1 MAEAA
6 FGAQLRHSRQ
16 SVGLSLRQLATRVG
30 YDHSYLS
37 QVERGQRPGSADLAR
52 LCDRELGT
60 GDELTTTFEQ
70 RQPQSIRST
79 SAALP
84 PAGPLEVALP
94 TAGPLEA
101 AVPTAD
107 ALEAAWHGLITA
119 FGCTDVAADLGDFRS
134 VPPAHLLPDLTT
146 YLQVV
151 QARGS
156 TGSSVQAA
164 ELSVLTAVTLTG
176 CGELRAARRWWQV
189 ARSAADSSANASVR
203 SSARARE
210 AMSGLAEPRPLMQLL
225 ATAEEALALARQ
237 AQGSCVVEA
246 HAARARVL
254 AELGRR
260 QDEAH
265 WALQELI
272 GVADELPSASTTS
285 GPLGDWAAYEVHGA
299 EGRVCAS
306 LGYGAAGC
314 VLLARALELCP
325 VDRLG
330 ERAGLELWLAQCLA
344 VDGEVAAG
352 VALALRV
359 LVELPHEW
367 HTYYL
372 YDDAGRVVTAARER
386 APGLAAVR
394 DLEVLLERKVYAK
407 GRSVGSGSWSGQ
419 WRG

>member
-6 FGAQLRHSRQ
+6 FGTQLRQCRQ
-16 SVGLSLRQLATRVG
+16 AVGLSLRQLAGRIG

-37 QVERGQRPGSADLAR
+37 QVERGQRLGSADLAR

-60 GDELTTTFEQ
+60 GDQLAVIF
-70 RQPQSIRST
+70 RQKVRPIPAAPQ
-79 SAALP
+79 P
-84 PAGPLEVALP
+84 
-94 TAGPLEA
+94 
-101 AVPTAD
+101 AD
-107 ALEAAWHGLITA
+107 ALEAAWQGLITA
-119 FGCTDVAADLGDFRS
+119 FGCTDVTADLRDFRS

-146 YLQVV
+146 YVQVV

-156 TGSSVQAA
+156 TDSAVEAA

-176 CGELRAARRWWQV
+176 CGELRAARRWWQL
-189 ARSAADSSANASVR
+189 ARTAADSSADASVR
-203 SSARARE
+203 SSVRARE
-210 AMSGLAEPRPLMQLL
+210 AMSGLAERRPLMQLL

-237 AQGSCVVEA
+237 ARGSCVVRA
-246 HAARARVL
+246 HAALAWVL
-254 AELGRR
+254 AELAR

-265 WALQELI
+265 RALQELI
-272 GVADELPSASTTS
+272 GVTDELPSASTTS

-299 EGRVCAS
+299 EGRVCAT

-314 VLLARALELCP
+314 VLLTRALELCP
-325 VDRLG
+325 ADRLG
-330 ERAGLELWLAQCLA
+330 ERAGLELWLAECLA

-359 LVELPHEW
+359 LVELPDEW

-407 GRSVGSGSWSGQ
+407 GRSVGSGSWSG
-419 WRG
+419 WGRG

>member
-6 FGAQLRHSRQ
+6 FGTQLRQCRQ
-16 SVGLSLRQLATRVG
+16 AVGLSLRQLAGRIG

-37 QVERGQRPGSADLAR
+37 QVERGQRLGSADLAR

-60 GDELTTTFEQ
+60 GDQLAVIF
-70 RQPQSIRST
+70 RQKVRPIPAAPQ
-79 SAALP
+79 P
-84 PAGPLEVALP
+84 
-94 TAGPLEA
+94 
-101 AVPTAD
+101 AD
-107 ALEAAWHGLITA
+107 ALEAAWQGLITA
-119 FGCTDVAADLGDFRS
+119 FGCTDVTADLRDFRS

-146 YLQVV
+146 YVQVV
-151 QARGS
+151 QARGA

-176 CGELRAARRWWQV
+176 CGELRAARRWWQL
-189 ARSAADSSANASVR
+189 ARTAADSSADASVR
-203 SSARARE
+203 SSVRARE
-210 AMSGLAEPRPLMQLL
+210 AMSGLAERRPLMQLL

-237 AQGSCVVEA
+237 ARGSCVVRA
-246 HAARARVL
+246 HAALAWVL
-254 AELGRR
+254 AELAR

-265 WALQELI
+265 RALQELI
-272 GVADELPSASTTS
+272 GVTDELPSASTTS

-299 EGRVCAS
+299 EGRVCAT

-314 VLLARALELCP
+314 VLLTRALELCP
-325 VDRLG
+325 ADRLG
-330 ERAGLELWLAQCLA
+330 ERAGLELWLAECLA

-359 LVELPHEW
+359 LVELPDEW

-407 GRSVGSGSWSGQ
+407 GRSVGSGSWSG
-419 WRG
+419 WGRG